1 MVNKAKEPFI
11 GSVQA
16 NSSPPQVAPSYACL
30 FSSVIH
36 PLVHALSHQPS
47 SSFLTSLH
55 ILLNF
60 HTDLKKDIKPPSKY
74 NPIPAA
80 SHPSNCNYYCFITA
94 LKSLVWF
101 VHNVSSKRI
110 HSEGCKFGG
119 VVVGSTLLC

>member
-1 MVNKAKEPFI
+1 MAAAADVILGQHPELGYRKFRGQIERGRGLVNKAKEPFI
-11 GSVQA
+11 GFVQA

-80 SHPSNCNYYCFITA
+80 SHPSNCIIKA
-94 LKSLVWF
+94 
-101 VHNVSSKRI
+101 VSR
-110 HSEGCKFGG
+110 
-119 VVVGSTLLC
+119 TT